1 MLSRVA
7 DSIYWLNRYIERA
20 ENVARFVEVNLNLLM
35 DNPVGMEQ
43 QWEPLI
49 AVTGDRELF
58 RSRYAQATA
67 ENVLDF
73 LTFDE
78 TSPNSIRACV
88 RAARENARSVRETI
102 SSEMWEQVNAF
113 YLEVEAAAQ
122 ARDSRD
128 SYTFYS
134 EVKMASH
141 RFAGV
146 MDATLSWNESW
157 QFGKLGRLIER
168 ADKTARILDVKYF
181 LLLPSPQEVGTPIDN
196 LQWIALLK
204 SASAYEMYRK
214 TEHLVSPAGVAK
226 FLILDRHFPRS
237 IKFCLTQAEGA
248 LTQIAG
254 SGASNVPLSSQRAL
268 GRLRAELEYITL
280 DEIFEGGLH
289 EFLDNFQLRLN
300 HVGDCIYNNFIALP
314 ADTSTLNTSTA
325 HFSSAH
331 SSTKPT
337 EASST
342 QTATSAPSSQATAHT
357 YSQTVTASTK

>member
-35 DNPVGMEQ
+35 DNPVGVAQ

-49 AVTGDRELF
+49 AVTGDRQLF
-58 RSRYAQATA
+58 QTLYDEATA
-67 ENVLDF
+67 ERVLSF

-78 TSPNSIRACV
+78 RSPNSILSCV
-88 RAARENARSVRETI
+88 RSARENARSVRETI

-113 YLEVEAAAQ
+113 YLQVEEAAKAKDTQ
-122 ARDSRD
+122 D
-128 SYTFYS
+128 SYAFYS

-157 QFGKLGRLIER
+157 HFGQLGRLLER

-181 LLLPSPQEVGTPIDN
+181 LLLPSVQEVGTPLDN

-214 TEHLVSPAGVAK
+214 TEHIISPAGVAK
-226 FLILDRHFPRS
+226 FLVLDPHFPRS
-237 IKFCLTQAEGA
+237 IKFCLKWAEDS
-248 LTQIAG
+248 LSQIAG
-254 SGASNVPLSSQRAL
+254 AAIDTSPLSSQRAI
-268 GRLRAELEYITL
+268 GRLRAELSYITL
-280 DEIFEGGLH
+280 DEIFQQGLH
-289 EFLDNFQLRLN
+289 EFLDNFQLQLN
-300 HVGDCIYNNFIALP
+300 QVGDCIYSDFIALP
-314 ADTSTLNTSTA
+314 EAATL
-325 HFSSAH
+325 
-331 SSTKPT
+331 PGG
-337 EASST
+337 
-342 QTATSAPSSQATAHT
+342 SSQ
-357 YSQTVTASTK
+357 